1 MNILIGVKEIS
12 IMAAIKKKNRIE
24 FFLLFVVGIGNCLFY
39 MYMYFQTRVVQI
51 IYKEKTLFLKNHALT
66 P

>member
-24 FFLLFVVGIGNCLFY
+24 FFLLFVVENCLFY
-39 MYMYFQTRVVQI
+39 MYMYFQTSVVQI